1 MESSNSNKEG
11 GEMVSIYDVH
21 IYNENK
27 SRVSVGRVKE
37 HPNSLYVARE
47 MLIVDGNFNSNYPT
61 YFSSAS
67 STTINTIIGVIGID
81 KYEDKP
87 LNEKYMKIILDNSR
101 NSKSFAIF
109 KEYLGSL
116 MPETSSDWHTFE
128 GIEGIEGIKHYGGSY
143 SCPKY

>member
-11 GEMVSIYDVH
+11 GEMITIYDVH

-47 MLIVDGNFNSNYPT
+47 MLIVDGNYTSNYSN

-116 MPETSSDWHTFE
+116 MPETSSGWHTFE
-128 GIEGIEGIKHYGGSY
+128 GIEGIKHFGGSY
-143 SCPKY
+143 ASPKY

>member
-47 MLIVDGNFNSNYPT
+47 MVVVDSNFNSNYPT

-87 LNEKYMKIILDNSR
+87 LNEKYMSIILDNSR

-116 MPETSSDWHTFE
+116 MPETSLGCLTFE
-128 GIEGIEGIKHYGGSY
+128 GIEDIEGIKHYGGSY

>member
-47 MLIVDGNFNSNYPT
+47 MLIVDCNFNSNYPT
-61 YFSSAS
+61 YFNSAS

-116 MPETSSDWHTFE
+116 MPETSLGCHTFE
-128 GIEGIEGIKHYGGSY
+128 DIEGIKHYGGSY